1 MTGLHFTKGYKAG
14 FMKKQIY
21 LAAAFLVASMAP
33 LTTVQ
38 ANEWDMR
45 PYMGVGVGL
54 FNVGY
59 KDSSVSQTDTGFG
72 GFIKGGADFGDYF
85 GLEMRVGTAS
95 NGSKSYAA
103 GTLGTSAGTLKAS
116 TDYFV
121 SYLGKAQMPVSD
133 ELRPYVLL
141 GGTTAVFKT
150 TNSAL
155 GNTKK
160 VAKSGISYGV
170 GVDYNLGNQLS
181 ANIEWVQYWN
191 NVALGSTKSAVGTSP
206 KAKIWGLVAGLDYR
220 F

>member
-1 MTGLHFTKGYKAG
+1 
-14 FMKKQIY
+14 MKKQIY
-21 LAAAFLVASMAP
+21 LAAAFLVASMVP

-38 ANEWDMR
+38 ANDYDMR

-59 KDSSVSQTDTGFG
+59 KDSRVSQTDSGFG

-85 GLEMRVGTAS
+85 GLELRVGTTS

-103 GTLGTSAGTLKAS
+103 GTLGASAGTLKAS
-116 TDYFV
+116 SDYFV
-121 SYLGKAQMPVSD
+121 SYLGKVQMPVSN
-133 ELRPYVLL
+133 ELRPYALL

-150 TNSAL
+150 TNSAI
-155 GNTKK
+155 GWSEK

-170 GVDYNLGNQLS
+170 GLDYNLGNQLS
-181 ANIEWVQYWN
+181 ANVEWVQYWN
-191 NVALGSTKSAVGTSP
+191 NVTLGNKSAGPGTSP

>member
-1 MTGLHFTKGYKAG
+1 
-14 FMKKQIY
+14 MKKQIY
-21 LAAAFLVASMAP
+21 LAAAFLVASIVP
-33 LTTVQ
+33 LTAAQ

-45 PYMGVGVGL
+45 PYMGVGLGAFGVE
-54 FNVGY
+54 Y
-59 KDSSVSQTDTGFG
+59 KDSRVSQTDTGFG

-103 GTLGTSAGTLKAS
+103 GTLGASAGTLKGS

-121 SYLGKAQMPVSD
+121 SYLGKVQMPVSN
-133 ELRPYVLL
+133 ELRPYALL

-150 TNSAL
+150 ANSVS
-155 GNTKK
+155 GWSEK

-170 GVDYNLGNQLS
+170 GLDYNLGNQLS
-181 ANIEWVQYWN
+181 ANVEWVQYWSD
-191 NVALGSTKSAVGTSP
+191 VKLGSTTAGPGTSP
-206 KAKIWGLVAGLDYR
+206 KARIWGLVAGLDYR